1 MPAMSGEYNEEYEF
15 CLSGKATRLYQDKKG
30 IPHFPPLRRE
40 YGEGQEEE
48 KVFKRFLDLDGGVY
62 TFDDFCREKLGG
74 WRYGYEEADRQLNR
88 IKKEEPYKLKDWKKR
103 YDDLDSKV
111 LQIDKDVKRDDPVL
125 ISVFKEVGWREFEWF
140 GSLYPCFRVVW
151 VQKGILE
158 INGWINSIASTIN
171 NTGSPRTAHAINLS
185 TQAVGQL
192 VMLTM
197 RESITYNSIF

>member
-1 MPAMSGEYNEEYEF
+1 MEKVEFLLPVLGGEYSEEYEF

-30 IPHFPPLRRE
+30 IPHFPPLKRE

-74 WRYGYEEADRQLNR
+74 WRDGYDEADRRLNR
-88 IKKEEPYKLKDWKKR
+88 IKKEEPYKLKDLKKR

-125 ISVFKEVGWREFEWF
+125 ISVFKEVGWREFGWF
-140 GSLYPCFRVVW
+140 GSSYPYFRVVW
-151 VQKGILE
+151 VQKGIPFKVE
-158 INGWINSIASTIN
+158 VCNYVKESADDKRPEQNGLYHVVKDQKYWVV
-171 NTGSPRTAHAINLS
+171 HHDD
-185 TQAVGQL
+185 
-192 VMLTM
+192 
-197 RESITYNSIF
+197 